1 MVDVKVE
8 NSDFTAGAGSRESET
23 FASQFYWDLQF
34 QSGVFEVL
42 NRAVPSGFA
51 MQSVC
56 SEVRFCEKSHVKRSF
71 WKLGLSLL
79 VKVSCKTLI

>member
-1 MVDVKVE
+1 M
-8 NSDFTAGAGSRESET
+8 
-23 FASQFYWDLQF
+23 SQCYWDLQV

-42 NRAVPSGFA
+42 NRAVPLGFA

-56 SEVRFCEKSHVKRSF
+56 SEVCFCEKSRVKRSF

-79 VKVSCKTLI
+79 VKVSWKTLVLEAWIVTFGESLVGSLDSHFW

>member
-1 MVDVKVE
+1 M
-8 NSDFTAGAGSRESET
+8 
-23 FASQFYWDLQF
+23 QF

-51 MQSVC
+51 KQSVC
-56 SEVRFCEKSHVKRSF
+56 SEVRFGEKSRVKRPF

-79 VKVSCKTLI
+79 VKVSWKTLVLEAWIVTFGESLVENARFGSLDWHFW